1 MKNIILTLF
10 IFYSLIAIPKSV
22 NAQSVRDFKTKNAS
36 NTLERSLMLDL
47 LRNSVYDYL
56 SFLNE
61 EQGDILFVVEHFK
74 VSTPYAWMQGTAQ
87 RKDGRPFNLEDQ
99 ATDCCYVGALFKKI
113 KGNWTLMEDG
123 IFPTDVW
130 FNCLGDTYTDIDP
143 RILPADIRQLFYC
156 D

>member
-1 MKNIILTLF
+1 MKNNILTIIILSTLLAF
-10 IFYSLIAIPKSV
+10 PKSV

-36 NTLERSLMLDL
+36 NTVERALMLDL

-61 EQGDILFVVEHFK
+61 EQGEILFVIEYFK
-74 VSTPYAWMQGTAQ
+74 ASASYAWMEGIAQ
-87 RKDGRPFNLEDQ
+87 RKDGGTINIDDQ
-99 ATDCCYVGALFKKI
+99 ATGCCYVGALFKNI
-113 KGNWTLMEDG
+113 KGNWTLVEDG

-130 FNCLGDTYTDIDP
+130 FSCLGESYPDIDP